1 MRVLRALFL
10 FLLFVTFTV
19 GRKNF
24 RDRAATVATS
34 KFKGP
39 SQTALPLDRGRG
51 RPKGSTFK
59 QIFKGVDKSGT
70 YLASRSSCSKQ
81 DNKVNE
87 EIWQQSL
94 LDQNVFIS
102 PTIDHIE
109 AGFNAS
115 FGPFNESETAS
126 ELKFKLSMHRH
137 IQNRLK
143 DSKVPPSRIIC
154 NLEPHTQS
162 ELYVSQVVRNPS
174 TMSNSRLDVACISEC
189 GRLVFKVEE
198 AKKSEHGITSQDTI
212 TNLQQLAGYLFSAI
226 AFSVWGVLK
235 SKKPIV
241 GLLVYPSAIYRL
253 SFWKPEDST
262 KVPLGLH
269 HKIEFTDDPLMMGW
283 FLEAFVRDCEA
294 DYLSLKRM
302 ESTLD
307 FEHVD
312 PADWTCINFKFGT
325 PIMRESKAKLS
336 FLFESEGERLL
347 KWIDCI
353 SKQDYVNEL
362 IQCEEIPKGRKLIV
376 KYFSA
381 LSIYQLEE
389 SLASVLKLVEAH
401 HCAQK
406 RDALLRKIDAKK
418 EATRQRDAKQ
428 EELFRKIAEMTLKLE
443 AFEAQS
449 TQHTAASIVSPEV
462 AELSQESASNVYRP
476 AGIKTETQSESM
488 LLQSANT
495 LPSAASTPPLPAK
508 FGFKIKHPYIAVMTT
523 AAVHPFLIMRDV
535 GTTLNVM
542 IARSDFL
549 AKWKTSTDF
558 RLKFQ
563 DDVGLSA
570 LNLVEE
576 LMLCHNDIRLPN
588 IAVKDDAFCLIDFD
602 NSRSDVPSD
611 ARQSRILLRYP
622 GLASPERN
630 MMYTVGQIA
639 MIVFALD
646 TDTQAA
652 ELNDVR
658 VHWLISNPSRPTSKQ
673 QRILARF
680 DAWVKSKGKLMEIVF
695 FKTALPPALGG
706 NSDDKSFFVRILNS
720 MLT

>member
-1 MRVLRALFL
+1 
-10 FLLFVTFTV
+10 
-19 GRKNF
+19 
-24 RDRAATVATS
+24 
-34 KFKGP
+34 
-39 SQTALPLDRGRG
+39 
-51 RPKGSTFK
+51 
-59 QIFKGVDKSGT
+59 
-70 YLASRSSCSKQ
+70 
-81 DNKVNE
+81 
-87 EIWQQSL
+87 
-94 LDQNVFIS
+94 
-102 PTIDHIE
+102 
-109 AGFNAS
+109 
-115 FGPFNESETAS
+115 
-126 ELKFKLSMHRH
+126 
-137 IQNRLK
+137 
-143 DSKVPPSRIIC
+143 
-154 NLEPHTQS
+154 
-162 ELYVSQVVRNPS
+162 
-174 TMSNSRLDVACISEC
+174 MSNSRLDVACISEC

-253 SFWKPEDST
+253 SFWKPEDSVE
-262 KVPLGLH
+262 VPLGLY
-269 HKIEFTDDPLMMGW
+269 HKVEYTEEPLMMGW
-283 FLEAFVRDCEA
+283 FLEQFVQDFEA
-294 DYLSLKRM
+294 DYVLAKQM
-302 ESTLD
+302 ESKLD

-312 PADWTCINFKFGT
+312 PVDWTCVNLKFGT
-325 PIMRESKAKLS
+325 HLCLS
-336 FLFESEGERLL
+336 SQSNLGFLFESSGEQLMNFMDCCSKRKL
-347 KWIDCI
+347 K
-353 SKQDYVNEL
+353 SQL
-362 IQCEEIPKGRKLIV
+362 FRCEEIPKDEKLVV
-376 KYFSA
+376 KYLSA
-381 LSIYQLEE
+381 LLVSPPALNY
-389 SLASVLKLVEAH
+389 APVARLVEAH
-401 HCAQK
+401 EKA
-406 RDALLRKIDAKK
+406 ALVHEKAALVHEKAALQELLAAPGRPAEIKA
-418 EATRQRDAKQ
+418 ATQ
-428 EELFRKIAEMTLKLE
+428 
-443 AFEAQS
+443 
-449 TQHTAASIVSPEV
+449 
-462 AELSQESASNVYRP
+462 SAST
-476 AGIKTETQSESM
+476 G
-488 LLQSANT
+488 
-495 LPSAASTPPLPAK
+495 PSPSQ
-508 FGFKIKHPYIAVMTT
+508 FCYGIKHPYIAVVIF